1 MGIDLVGEDVL
12 CEGEGHGKIEA
23 LEQLEEGL
31 ALAADEHGEAVRA
44 VDCGGDAAHRF
55 EHAEGDLSVVDQVG
69 EMRQK
74 VVIDG
79 GLLLYACA
87 NRSPQAASTVERA

>member
-1 MGIDLVGEDVL
+1 MSGKVDLLPEASAFGWRINFVGEDVL

-44 VDCGGDAAHRF
+44 IDCGGDAAHRF
-55 EHAEGDLSVVDQVG
+55 EHADGNLFLS
-69 EMRQK
+69 
-74 VVIDG
+74 
-79 GLLLYACA
+79 
-87 NRSPQAASTVERA
+87 RSGRRDAAEDRHR